1 MKEIKFRPWIKDKKE
16 MLYEF
21 TLKQP
26 TVSHCMS
33 NILMQYTGLKDKK
46 GKEIYE
52 EDIIQTSYMK
62 IRGCAYRCVYSA
74 EFGGYLFD
82 PFVIGDKDAPLLGIE
97 EFAQQWEEVKHGE
110 VIGNI
115 YENPKLLSN

>member
-1 MKEIKFRPWIKDKKE
+1 MREIKFRSWIRNKNE
-16 MLYEF
+16 MIYEF

-26 TVSHCMS
+26 TTSHCKK

-46 GKEIYE
+46 GQEIYE
-52 EDIIQTSYMK
+52 EDIIQTPYMK
-62 IRGCAYRCVYSA
+62 SKDCAYRCVFSA

-82 PFVIGDKDAPLLGIE
+82 PFVIGDKDAPLIGVE
-97 EFAQQWEEVKHGE
+97 EFAQQWEDVQHGE

-115 YENPKLLSN
+115 YEYPEILSN

>member
-1 MKEIKFRPWIKDKKE
+1 MKEIKFRSWIKDKKE

-26 TVSHCMS
+26 TVSHCNS

-62 IRGCAYRCVYSA
+62 IRGCAYRCVFSA

>member
-1 MKEIKFRPWIKDKKE
+1 MKEIKFRSWIKDKKE

-26 TVSHCMS
+26 TVSYCKS

-62 IRGCAYRCVYSA
+62 IKGCAYRCVFSA

-82 PFVIGDKDAPLLGIE
+82 PFVIGDKDAPLKGVE
-97 EFAQQWEEVKHGE
+97 EFSQQWEDVKHGE

>member
-1 MKEIKFRPWIKDKKE
+1 MREIKFRSWIKDKKE
-16 MLYEF
+16 MIYEF

-26 TVSHCMS
+26 TTSHCKK

-46 GKEIYE
+46 GQEIYE
-52 EDIIQTSYMK
+52 EDLFQTPYMK
-62 IRGCAYRCVYSA
+62 IRGCAYRCVFSA

-82 PFVIGDKDAPLLGIE
+82 PFVIGDKDAPLIGVE
-97 EFAQQWEEVKHGE
+97 EFAQQWEDVQHGE

-115 YENPKLLSN
+115 YEDPEILSN